1 MFLFR
6 AFNSFRN
13 GRKSSESKL
22 SPGPQRLPI
31 LENLLDLG
39 DRPHRSL
46 AKLAQVHGPVMSL
59 QLGSLLTVVV
69 SLETT
74 TKEVLQKHDLV
85 FCNRTVVMLSELAS
99 LVNLG
104 CCSYQ
109 LRQFGELFA
118 KSVLSISSQI

>member
-46 AKLAQVHGPVMSL
+46 AKLAQ
-59 QLGSLLTVVV
+59 
-69 SLETT
+69 
-74 TKEVLQKHDLV
+74 
-85 FCNRTVVMLSELAS
+85 
-99 LVNLG
+99 
-104 CCSYQ
+104 